1 MSESIIQFKLNKPNK
16 LVSLLSLPPLTLYVH
31 FPWCTKKCPY
41 CDFNSHAV
49 PSNGSHQTNFD
60 EALYLKALCADLEAS
75 LPLIWGR
82 RIHAIFIGG
91 GTPSLLSAAGLDQLL
106 ADIRA
111 RLPMDA
117 DIEITME
124 ANPGSVEVQQ
134 FKAYQASGV
143 NRLSLGIQSF
153 NDQHLKALGRI
164 HQADE
169 ARQAIRIAQETFL
182 RVNIDLMYGLPEQ
195 TTQQA
200 MQDLKEALSFETG
213 HISLYHL
220 TLEPNTLFASFPPPL
235 PDEDTTFEMQEI
247 LHQLLHQ
254 ADYDRYEISA
264 FAKKNQRCQHNLNY
278 WKFGDY
284 LGIGAGA
291 HGKISFPNKIIRTIK
306 ERHPQSYMQSAFS
319 PAKAMLEERQIDGH
333 ELPFEFMLNALRLI
347 EGVPSA
353 DFLDRTGIDLS
364 AIQKDLQVAVQKGL
378 LTDSLTQIQATPLG
392 LQFLNDLQEIFLPD
406 LNTL

>member
-49 PSNGSHQTNFD
+49 TNNGSHQTNFD

-169 ARQAIRIAQETFL
+169 ARQAIRIAQQTFL

-319 PAKAMLEERQIDGH
+319 PAKAILEERQIDGH

-347 EGVPSA
+347 EGVPST

-364 AIQKDLQVAVQKGL
+364 AIQKDLQVAIQKGL

-406 LNTL
+406 LNML

>member
-1 MSESIIQFKLNKPNK
+1 MSESIIQFKLKKPNK

-31 FPWCTKKCPY
+31 FPWCSKKCPY

-49 PSNGSHQTNFD
+49 TNNGSHQTNFD

-169 ARQAIRIAQETFL
+169 ARQAIRIAQQTFL

-291 HGKISFPNKIIRTIK
+291 HGKISFPDKIIRTIK
-306 ERHPQSYMQSAFS
+306 ERHPQSYMQSVFS

>member
-31 FPWCTKKCPY
+31 CPWCTKKCPY

-49 PSNGSHQTNFD
+49 TNNGSHQTNFD

-169 ARQAIRIAQETFL
+169 ARQAIRIAQQTFL

-291 HGKISFPNKIIRTIK
+291 HGKISFPDKIIRTIK
-306 ERHPQSYMQSAFS
+306 ERHPQSYMQSVFS

>member
-220 TLEPNTLFASFPPPL
+220 TLEPNTLFASFPPPI
-235 PDEDTTFEMQEI
+235 PDEDTTFEMQEM

-254 ADYDRYEISA
+254 ANYDRYEISA

-291 HGKISFPNKIIRTIK
+291 HGKISFPDKIIRTIK
-306 ERHPQSYMQSAFS
+306 ERHPQSYMQSVFS

-347 EGVPSA
+347 EGVPST

-364 AIQKDLQVAVQKGL
+364 AIQKDLQVAIQKGL

>member
-31 FPWCTKKCPY
+31 FPWCSKKCPY

-49 PSNGSHQTNFD
+49 TNNGSHQTNFD

-169 ARQAIRIAQETFL
+169 ARQAIRIAQETFP
-182 RVNIDLMYGLPEQ
+182 RVNIDMMYGLPEQ

-291 HGKISFPNKIIRTIK
+291 HGKISFPDKIIRTIK
-306 ERHPQSYMQSAFS
+306 ERHPQSYMQSVFS

>member
-49 PSNGSHQTNFD
+49 TNNGSHQTNFD

-169 ARQAIRIAQETFL
+169 ARQAIRIAQQTFL

-247 LHQLLHQ
+247 LQQLLHQ

-291 HGKISFPNKIIRTIK
+291 HGKISFPDKIIRTVK
-306 ERHPQSYMQSAFS
+306 ERHPQSYMQSVFS

-364 AIQKDLQVAVQKGL
+364 AIQKDLQVAIQKGL

>member
-153 NDQHLKALGRI
+153 NNQHLKALGRI

-169 ARQAIRIAQETFL
+169 ARQAIRIAQQTFP

-364 AIQKDLQVAVQKGL
+364 AIQKDLQVAIQKGL

>member
-49 PSNGSHQTNFD
+49 TNNGSHQTNFD

-169 ARQAIRIAQETFL
+169 ARQAIRIAQETFP

-319 PAKAMLEERQIDGH
+319 PAKAILEERQIDGH

-347 EGVPSA
+347 EGVPST

-364 AIQKDLQVAVQKGL
+364 AIQKDLQVAIQKGL

>member
-49 PSNGSHQTNFD
+49 TNNGSHQTNFD

-169 ARQAIRIAQETFL
+169 ARQAIRIAQQTFL

-319 PAKAMLEERQIDGH
+319 PAKAILEERQIDGH

-347 EGVPSA
+347 EGVPST

-364 AIQKDLQVAVQKGL
+364 AIQKDLQVAIQKGL

>member
-49 PSNGSHQTNFD
+49 TNNGSHQTNFD

-169 ARQAIRIAQETFL
+169 ARQAIRIAQQTFL

-278 WKFGDY
+278 WKFGAY
-284 LGIGAGA
+284 LGLGAGA
-291 HGKISFPNKIIRTIK
+291 HGKISFPDKIIRTIK
-306 ERHPQSYMQSAFS
+306 ERHPQSYMQSVFS

>member
-49 PSNGSHQTNFD
+49 TNNGSHQTNFD

-169 ARQAIRIAQETFL
+169 ARQAIRIAQQTFL
-182 RVNIDLMYGLPEQ
+182 RVNSDLMYGLPEQ

-291 HGKISFPNKIIRTIK
+291 HGKISFPDKIIRTIK
-306 ERHPQSYMQSAFS
+306 ERHPQSYMQSVFS

-353 DFLDRTGIDLS
+353 DFLDRTGIDLA

>member
-49 PSNGSHQTNFD
+49 TNNGSHQTNFD

-169 ARQAIRIAQETFL
+169 ARQAIRIAQQTFL

-254 ADYDRYEISA
+254 ANYDRYEISA

-291 HGKISFPNKIIRTIK
+291 HGKISFPDKIIRTIK
-306 ERHPQSYMQSAFS
+306 ERHPQSYMQSVFS

-347 EGVPSA
+347 EGVPSS

-364 AIQKDLQVAVQKGL
+364 AIQKDLQVAIQKGL
-378 LTDSLTQIQATPLG
+378 LTDSLTQIQATSLG

>member
-49 PSNGSHQTNFD
+49 TNNGSHQTNFD

-169 ARQAIRIAQETFL
+169 ARQAIRIAQQTFL

-291 HGKISFPNKIIRTIK
+291 HGKISFPDKIIRTIK
-306 ERHPQSYMQSAFS
+306 ERHPQSYMQSVFS

-364 AIQKDLQVAVQKGL
+364 AIQKDLQVAIQKGL

>member
-124 ANPGSVEVQQ
+124 ANP
-134 FKAYQASGV
+134 
-143 NRLSLGIQSF
+143 
-153 NDQHLKALGRI
+153 
-164 HQADE
+164 
-169 ARQAIRIAQETFL
+169 
-182 RVNIDLMYGLPEQ
+182 
-195 TTQQA
+195 
-200 MQDLKEALSFETG
+200 
-213 HISLYHL
+213 
-220 TLEPNTLFASFPPPL
+220 
-235 PDEDTTFEMQEI
+235 
-247 LHQLLHQ
+247 
-254 ADYDRYEISA
+254 
-264 FAKKNQRCQHNLNY
+264 
-278 WKFGDY
+278 
-284 LGIGAGA
+284 
-291 HGKISFPNKIIRTIK
+291 
-306 ERHPQSYMQSAFS
+306 
-319 PAKAMLEERQIDGH
+319 
-333 ELPFEFMLNALRLI
+333 
-347 EGVPSA
+347 
-353 DFLDRTGIDLS
+353 
-364 AIQKDLQVAVQKGL
+364 
-378 LTDSLTQIQATPLG
+378 
-392 LQFLNDLQEIFLPD
+392 
-406 LNTL
+406 

>member
-49 PSNGSHQTNFD
+49 TNNGSHQTNFD

-169 ARQAIRIAQETFL
+169 ARQAIRIAQQTFL

-291 HGKISFPNKIIRTIK
+291 HGKISFPDKIIRTIK
-306 ERHPQSYMQSAFS
+306 ERHPQSYMQSVFS

-364 AIQKDLQVAVQKGL
+364 AIQKNLQVAVQKGL

>member
-49 PSNGSHQTNFD
+49 TNNGSHQTNFD

-169 ARQAIRIAQETFL
+169 ARQAIRIAQQTFL

-291 HGKISFPNKIIRTIK
+291 HGKISFPDKIIRTIK
-306 ERHPQSYMQSAFS
+306 ERHPQSYMQSVFS

-364 AIQKDLQVAVQKGL
+364 VIQKDLQVAVQKGL

>member
-49 PSNGSHQTNFD
+49 TNNGSHQTNFD

-169 ARQAIRIAQETFL
+169 ARQAIRIAQETFP

-291 HGKISFPNKIIRTIK
+291 HGKISFPDKIIRTIK
-306 ERHPQSYMQSAFS
+306 ERHPQSYMQSVFS

>member
-49 PSNGSHQTNFD
+49 TNNGSHQTNFD

-169 ARQAIRIAQETFL
+169 ARQAIRIAQQTFL

-291 HGKISFPNKIIRTIK
+291 HGKISFPDKIIRTIK
-306 ERHPQSYMQSAFS
+306 ERHPQSYMQSVFS
-319 PAKAMLEERQIDGH
+319 PAKAILEERQIDGH

>member
-49 PSNGSHQTNFD
+49 TNNGSHQTNFD

-169 ARQAIRIAQETFL
+169 ARQAIRIAQQTFL

-291 HGKISFPNKIIRTIK
+291 HGKISFPDKIIRTIK
-306 ERHPQSYMQSAFS
+306 ERHPQSYMQSVFS

-364 AIQKDLQVAVQKGL
+364 AILKDLQVAVQKGL

>member
-49 PSNGSHQTNFD
+49 TNNGSHQTNFD

-319 PAKAMLEERQIDGH
+319 PAKAILEERQIDGH

-347 EGVPSA
+347 EGVPST

-364 AIQKDLQVAVQKGL
+364 AIQKDLQVAIQKGL

>member
-49 PSNGSHQTNFD
+49 TNNGSHQTNFD

-169 ARQAIRIAQETFL
+169 ARQAIRIAQQTFL

-291 HGKISFPNKIIRTIK
+291 HGKISFPDKIIRTIK
-306 ERHPQSYMQSAFS
+306 ERHPQSYMQSVFS

-378 LTDSLTQIQATPLG
+378 LTDSITQIQATPLG

>member
-49 PSNGSHQTNFD
+49 TNNGSHQTNFD

-169 ARQAIRIAQETFL
+169 ARQAIRIAQQTFL

-200 MQDLKEALSFETG
+200 MLVLKEALSFETG

-291 HGKISFPNKIIRTIK
+291 HGKISFPDKIIRTIK
-306 ERHPQSYMQSAFS
+306 ERHPQSYMQSVFS

>member
-1 MSESIIQFKLNKPNK
+1 MSESIIQFKLKKPNK

-49 PSNGSHQTNFD
+49 TNNGSHQTNFD

-169 ARQAIRIAQETFL
+169 ARQAIRIAQQTFL

-291 HGKISFPNKIIRTIK
+291 HGKISFPDKIIRTIK
-306 ERHPQSYMQSAFS
+306 ERHPQSYMQSVFS

>member
-49 PSNGSHQTNFD
+49 TNNGSHQTNFD

-143 NRLSLGIQSF
+143 NRLSLGVQSF

-169 ARQAIRIAQETFL
+169 ARQAIRIAQQTFL

-291 HGKISFPNKIIRTIK
+291 HGKISFPDKIIRTIK
-306 ERHPQSYMQSAFS
+306 ERHPQSYMQSVFS

-364 AIQKDLQVAVQKGL
+364 AIQKDLLVAVQKGL

>member
-235 PDEDTTFEMQEI
+235 PDEDTTFEMQEM

-254 ADYDRYEISA
+254 ANYDRYEISA

-291 HGKISFPNKIIRTIK
+291 HGKISFPDKITRTIK
-306 ERHPQSYMQSAFS
+306 ERHPQSYMQSVFS

-347 EGVPSA
+347 EGVPST

-364 AIQKDLQVAVQKGL
+364 AIQKDLQVAIQKGL

>member
-49 PSNGSHQTNFD
+49 TNNGSHQTNFD

-169 ARQAIRIAQETFL
+169 ARQAIRIAQETFP

-220 TLEPNTLFASFPPPL
+220 TLEPNTLFARFPPPL

-319 PAKAMLEERQIDGH
+319 PAKAILEERQIDGH

-353 DFLDRTGIDLS
+353 DFIDLTGIDLS

>member
-235 PDEDTTFEMQEI
+235 PDEDTTFEMQEM

-254 ADYDRYEISA
+254 ANYDRYEISA

-291 HGKISFPNKIIRTIK
+291 HGKISFPDKIIRTIK
-306 ERHPQSYMQSAFS
+306 ERHPQSYMQSVFS

-347 EGVPSA
+347 EGVPST

-364 AIQKDLQVAVQKGL
+364 AIQKDLQVAIQKGL

>member
-49 PSNGSHQTNFD
+49 TNKGSHQTNFD

-169 ARQAIRIAQETFL
+169 ARQAIRIAQQTFL

-291 HGKISFPNKIIRTIK
+291 HGKISFPDKIIRTIK
-306 ERHPQSYMQSAFS
+306 ERHPQSYMQSVFS

>member
-1 MSESIIQFKLNKPNK
+1 MSESIIQFKLKKPNK

-31 FPWCTKKCPY
+31 FPWCSKKCPY

-49 PSNGSHQTNFD
+49 TNNGSHQTNFD

-124 ANPGSVEVQQ
+124 ANPGSVEVQK

-169 ARQAIRIAQETFL
+169 ARQAIRIAQQTFL

-291 HGKISFPNKIIRTIK
+291 HGKISFPDKIIRTIK
-306 ERHPQSYMQSAFS
+306 ERHPQSYMQSVFS

>member
-49 PSNGSHQTNFD
+49 TNNGSHQTNFD

-169 ARQAIRIAQETFL
+169 ARQAIRIAQETFPC
-182 RVNIDLMYGLPEQ
+182 VNIDLMYGLPEQ

-319 PAKAMLEERQIDGH
+319 PAKAILEERQIDGH

-347 EGVPSA
+347 EGVPST

-364 AIQKDLQVAVQKGL
+364 AIQKDLQVAIQKGL

>member
-49 PSNGSHQTNFD
+49 TNNGSHQTNFD

-169 ARQAIRIAQETFL
+169 ARKAIRIAQETFP

-319 PAKAMLEERQIDGH
+319 PAKAILEERQIDGH

-347 EGVPSA
+347 EGVPST

-364 AIQKDLQVAVQKGL
+364 AIQKDLQVAIQKGL

>member
-49 PSNGSHQTNFD
+49 TNNGSHQTNFD

-235 PDEDTTFEMQEI
+235 PDEDTTFEMQEM

-291 HGKISFPNKIIRTIK
+291 HGKISFPDKIIRTIK
-306 ERHPQSYMQSAFS
+306 ERHPQSYMQSVFS

-347 EGVPSA
+347 EGVPST

-364 AIQKDLQVAVQKGL
+364 AIQKDLQVAIQKGL

>member
-49 PSNGSHQTNFD
+49 TNNGSHQTNFD

-153 NDQHLKALGRI
+153 NDQHLKTLGRI

-169 ARQAIRIAQETFL
+169 ARQAIRIAQQTFL

-254 ADYDRYEISA
+254 ANYDRYEISA

-291 HGKISFPNKIIRTIK
+291 HGKISFPDKIIRTIK
-306 ERHPQSYMQSAFS
+306 ERHPQSYMQSVFS

-347 EGVPSA
+347 EGVPSS

-364 AIQKDLQVAVQKGL
+364 AIQKDLQVAIQKGL
-378 LTDSLTQIQATPLG
+378 LTDSLTQIQATSLG

>member
-49 PSNGSHQTNFD
+49 TNNGSHQTNFD

-153 NDQHLKALGRI
+153 NNQHLKALGRI

-169 ARQAIRIAQETFL
+169 ARQAIRIAQQTFP

-291 HGKISFPNKIIRTIK
+291 HGKISFPDKIIRTIK

-364 AIQKDLQVAVQKGL
+364 AIQKDLQVAIQKGL

>member
-49 PSNGSHQTNFD
+49 TNNGSHQTNFD

-111 RLPMDA
+111 RLPMNA

-169 ARQAIRIAQETFL
+169 ARQAIRIAQQTFL

-291 HGKISFPNKIIRTIK
+291 HGKISFPDKIIRTIK
-306 ERHPQSYMQSAFS
+306 ERHPQSYMQSVFS

>member
-49 PSNGSHQTNFD
+49 TNNGSHQTNFD

-169 ARQAIRIAQETFL
+169 ARQAIRIAQQTFL

-254 ADYDRYEISA
+254 ADFDRYEISA

-291 HGKISFPNKIIRTIK
+291 HGKISFPNRIIRTIK

-319 PAKAMLEERQIDGH
+319 PAKAILEERQIDGH

-347 EGVPSA
+347 EGVPST

-364 AIQKDLQVAVQKGL
+364 AIQKDLQVAIQKGL

>member
-1 MSESIIQFKLNKPNK
+1 MSESIIQFKLKKPNK

-49 PSNGSHQTNFD
+49 TNNGSHQTNFD

-169 ARQAIRIAQETFL
+169 ARQAIRIAQQTFL

-291 HGKISFPNKIIRTIK
+291 HGKISFPDKIIRTIK
-306 ERHPQSYMQSAFS
+306 ERHPQSYMQSVFS

-364 AIQKDLQVAVQKGL
+364 AIQKDLQVAIQKGL

>member
-49 PSNGSHQTNFD
+49 TNNGSHQTNFD

-169 ARQAIRIAQETFL
+169 ARQAIRIAQETFP

-291 HGKISFPNKIIRTIK
+291 HGKISFPNRIIRTIK

-319 PAKAMLEERQIDGH
+319 PAKAILEERQIDGH

-347 EGVPSA
+347 EGVPST

-364 AIQKDLQVAVQKGL
+364 AIQKDLQVAIQKGL

>member
-49 PSNGSHQTNFD
+49 TNNGSHQTNFD

-169 ARQAIRIAQETFL
+169 ARQAIRIAQQTFL

-254 ADYDRYEISA
+254 AEYDRYEISA

-291 HGKISFPNKIIRTIK
+291 HGKISFPDKIIRTIK
-306 ERHPQSYMQSAFS
+306 ERHPQSYMQSVFS